1 MKYLI
6 AFVAA
11 LVTLTPNVSSAH
23 DWHQPMRH
31 IPERGHGWN
40 PWPFVA
46 GAVVGGIIVREY
58 NREPT
63 VITSRQPEPPVQ
75 PNCALGPAAAAG
87 IRPRGRHPHP
97 FDQRG
102 ATRTGQFPALP
113 ATRKSNRRRHA
124 TPGPGAL

>member
-46 GAVVGGIIVREY
+46 GAVVGGIIVHEY

-63 VITSRQPEPPVQ
+63 VITSRQPDPPVLVNGVLMQRTYQCVQNIVTDRYGNEQLMNRCNWVFVPVQVQ
-75 PNCALGPAAAAG
+75 PP
-87 IRPRGRHPHP
+87 P
-97 FDQRG
+97 
-102 ATRTGQFPALP
+102 
-113 ATRKSNRRRHA
+113 SN
-124 TPGPGAL
+124 